1 MQADPLQPRKEES
14 RMRENHVFLW
24 PIVGALLLVI
34 LFCTVMLVRGTD
46 DDRYQV
52 VVVVSNSSSERWN
65 SLKAGLTQA
74 ARDNN
79 IDLNCVYTDY
89 LDNIHEQSDLISQA
103 ITDGADG
110 IITDFCLS
118 MGTEEIVQS
127 ISSRVPVEFI
137 INNVD
142 TDADVSG
149 SHATVM
155 VDNYAVGRAIGN
167 ELVIDYGDQ
176 LKDMSVGI
184 IAGNQQKYALQDRL
198 RGFRDAVS
206 EKQPDIAWTVEESR
220 FLAPM
225 IQRTMGNHP
234 VQLLVGLDNDSLE
247 AAVDY
252 VSESG
257 DEDIS
262 LYGAGCSEKLVY
274 YIDNGTI
281 ASMILPDEFSIGY
294 QSLTDLAAKLRNRMV
309 TLEDRM
315 QEYNVVHRDNL
326 FREENQ
332 RILFP
337 IVQ

>member
-1 MQADPLQPRKEES
+1 
-14 RMRENHVFLW
+14 MRENHVFLW
-24 PIVGALLLVI
+24 PIVSALLLVI
-34 LFCTVMLVRGTD
+34 LFCAVMLVRGTD
-46 DDRYQV
+46 EDRYQV
-52 VVVVSNSSSERWN
+52 TVVLSNSSSERWN
-65 SLKAGLTQA
+65 SLRAGLTQA
-74 ARDNN
+74 ARDNS
-79 IDLNCVYTDY
+79 IDLNVVYTDY
-89 LDNIHEQSDLISQA
+89 LDNVQEQSSLISQA

-137 INNVD
+137 ITNVD
-142 TDADVSG
+142 ADADVSG
-149 SHATVM
+149 SFATVM

-167 ELVIDYGDQ
+167 ELVIRYGDRLQ
-176 LKDMSVGI
+176 EMSLGI

-206 EKQPDIAWTVEESR
+206 EKQPDIAWTVQESR
-220 FLAPM
+220 FLSAM
-225 IQRTMGNHP
+225 LQRTMENHP

-252 VSESG
+252 VNTNG
-257 DEDIS
+257 DGDIA

-294 QSLTDLAAKLRNRMV
+294 QSLADLSAKLRNRMV

-315 QEYNVVHRDNL
+315 LGYNVVHRDNL